1 MCRVRPATAANVFA
15 PGAKRAYPVSN
26 DVADSHRAL
35 RLESGAFMRLL
46 AATTITWMDV
56 FIISIA
62 IKVFFIIFV
71 VWLFRLVKHEEQFTR
86 PAPPILAT
94 VAPMKRV
101 AVVSCPFCESEQ
113 TASVRMELVDGET
126 VYELVCWH
134 CHAALPETTLVAV
147 VEPREWLARSQSS

>member
-1 MCRVRPATAANVFA
+1 MGF
-15 PGAKRAYPVSN
+15 
-26 DVADSHRAL
+26 
-35 RLESGAFMRLL
+35 L
-46 AATTITWMDV
+46 AAVTITLMDI

-62 IKVFFIIFV
+62 VKFLFIVFI
-71 VWLFRLVKHEEQFTR
+71 VWIFRLVKREEQFTR

-134 CHAALPETTLVAV
+134 CHAALPETALVAV
-147 VEPREWLARSQSS
+147 VEPREWLARNQSS